1 MPAEE
6 SEKLIP
12 PEVDDNELP
21 KYKPVDAGAKPKSD
35 FRMLY
40 LSLALFII
48 AAILHLLGI

>member
-12 PEVDDNELP
+12 PQEDNELP

-48 AAILHLLGI
+48 AAILHLLGIC